1 MKKEEENNLWAR
13 FGKVVYRKRK
23 HKNWSQ
29 FELAVNTW
37 PELNHVNMRVKI
49 SNLERGQGRL
59 HMPDALRLCRILEIN
74 EYDLLSPILDP
85 RLDLL
90 YPNPQIFERW
100 PYLKSAC
107 RILEVARESNSQD
120 LLLMAEEELR
130 KTVYQL
136 KEERRKARDAD
147 GIRPQTQ
154 RGDGRDHGHPQE
166 T

>member
-1 MKKEEENNLWAR
+1 MPISKRHMKKEEEKNLWAR

-23 HKNWSQ
+23 HRNWSQ
-29 FELAVNTW
+29 FDLAVKTW
-37 PELNHVNMRVKI
+37 PELNHVNMRVMI
-49 SNLERGQGRL
+49 SRLERGQGRL
-59 HMPDALRLCRILEIN
+59 HMPDALRLCRVLDID

-100 PYLKSAC
+100 RYLKHAC
-107 RILEVARESNSQD
+107 RILEMVLESTHQD

-136 KEERRKARDAD
+136 KEERKKF
-147 GIRPQTQ
+147 TQ
-154 RGDGRDHGHPQE
+154 KE
-166 T
+166 A